1 MKDNLED
8 QDLILLDASQQINQ
22 TNVIP
27 EYLGIQ
33 IPGTRYFDI
42 KMILAIA
49 EIHYQPI
56 PCPEQFEQ
64 AAQKLGINTSSKIIV
79 YDSLGIYSS
88 PRAWWLFQIMGHK
101 MYGYLMADF
110 LHGESSCSKDEIYQS
125 GNFKSNFNGNGEIYR
140 RYPKKYR

>member
-1 MKDNLED
+1 MKNTVVSIQWQDNLED

-49 EIHYQPI
+49 
-56 PCPEQFEQ
+56 
-64 AAQKLGINTSSKIIV
+64 GI
-79 YDSLGIYSS
+79 
-88 PRAWWLFQIMGHK
+88 
-101 MYGYLMADF
+101 
-110 LHGESSCSKDEIYQS
+110 
-125 GNFKSNFNGNGEIYR
+125 
-140 RYPKKYR
+140 RYPTPSLVQNNLSKQHKNLESMLVVKL

>member
-1 MKDNLED
+1 MAKDNLED

-49 EIHYQPI
+49 ESATNTI

-64 AAQKLGINTSSKIIV
+64 AAQNLESMLVVKL
-79 YDSLGIYSS
+79 
-88 PRAWWLFQIMGHK
+88 
-101 MYGYLMADF
+101 
-110 LHGESSCSKDEIYQS
+110 
-125 GNFKSNFNGNGEIYR
+125 
-140 RYPKKYR
+140 

>member
-1 MKDNLED
+1 MAKDNLED

-49 EIHYQPI
+49 ESATQHHPLSRTI
-56 PCPEQFEQ
+56 
-64 AAQKLGINTSSKIIV
+64 
-79 YDSLGIYSS
+79 
-88 PRAWWLFQIMGHK
+88 
-101 MYGYLMADF
+101 
-110 LHGESSCSKDEIYQS
+110 
-125 GNFKSNFNGNGEIYR
+125 
-140 RYPKKYR
+140 